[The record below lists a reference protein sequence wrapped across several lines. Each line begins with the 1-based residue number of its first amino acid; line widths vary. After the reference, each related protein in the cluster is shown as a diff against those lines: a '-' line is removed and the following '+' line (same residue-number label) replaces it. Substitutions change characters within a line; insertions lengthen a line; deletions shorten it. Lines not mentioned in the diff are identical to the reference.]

1 MRFFALA
8 CAACVLPSAA
18 LASFDLVFVA
28 DAGTD
33 SIHRFDADNG
43 VYLGSMGAGALN
55 DPNTLV
61 VDQTNNRLIVGAIN
75 GIFTYDLWTGTLL
88 AHNGITASFHMT
100 QYSAGKYLT
109 SWNGGYNWL
118 GSLTDPVNSYGSST
132 TLPFG
137 AQWGGIAMRSSTNLL
152 AYNATQGLVYSLNA
166 PTFNTATSSLGSYT
180 SLATGMTGQL
190 ATGFGGFVL
199 ASGVTNQ
206 INYAN
211 SSTAIG
217 STLPIQTLG
226 EFSTVNGVGF
236 GHGSVYYAAG
246 RNAANTSGL
255 LTRRALNSSSII
267 GTFGSG
273 ILQNPRDIAVIAAPE
288 PGAYVAFGLGLA
300 GLALRRRKTV
310 KK

>member
-1 MRFFALA
+1 MRLFALA

-33 SIHRFDADNG
+33 SIHRFDADSG
-43 VYLGSMGAGALN
+43 VYLGSIGAGALT

-75 GIFTYDLWTGTLL
+75 GIFTYDLWAGTLL
-88 AHNGITASFHMT
+88 SHYGISASFHMT
-100 QYSAGKYLT
+100 QYSAGRYLT
-109 SWNGGYNWL
+109 SWNGSYNWL
-118 GSLTDPVNSYGSST
+118 GSLSDPVYGYGST
-132 TLPFG
+132 TTMPSVS
-137 AQWGGIAMRSSTNLL
+137 QWGGITMRTSTNLL
-152 AYNATQGLVYSLNA
+152 AYNATTGVVHSLLA
-166 PTFNTATSSLGSYT
+166 STFNSATSTIGTLTATN
-180 SLATGMTGQL
+180 TGMTGQL
-190 ATGFGGFVL
+190 AAGFGGFVL
-199 ASGVTNQ
+199 ASGTSSQ
-206 INYAN
+206 INYTLSAN
-211 SSTAIG
+211 SFG
-217 STLPIQTLG
+217 STLASQTLG

-236 GHGSVYYAAG
+236 GHGPVYYAAG

-255 LTRRALNSSSII
+255 LTRRSLGGNSII
-267 GTFGSG
+267 GTFGNG

-288 PGAYVAFGLGLA
+288 PGAYVAFGFGLA